1 MAYFG
6 FVSSVAGVPG
16 RAAGENPRGAGTGS
30 FIGLRFHG
38 SVALLGGRLMRLLKD
53 NVIRRH
59 LPLETMAPGSA
70 RVQEDDLRGLEL
82 PRLVREA
89 TSPSGRSE
97 RVFKFAALTLMAV
110 LTAGV
115 ISRTGFWTGRFSI
128 PTSDFGNATWL
139 ATFLYGGLMYAIL
152 FWRLA
157 LWLRYRP
164 MATVQDARLPSVT
177 VVMPVFN
184 EGALVAEAIRS
195 VAASRYPAGRLEIVV
210 VDDGSTDDSWL
221 HILRAAREVKQRVRV
236 TTLRHLTNLGKRA
249 ALHFGFENGSGDVFV
264 TVDSDSILH
273 PEALRSGVSALVRDP
288 RVGCV
293 AGCVEVLNPRE
304 SAITRFLKGSFS
316 LSFKFVR
323 AYQNEFRGVFCT
335 PGALSFYR
343 ADYVRSVADEWLD
356 QRFLGQPCTTGEDRA
371 MTNLFL
377 RDGWLTA
384 YQENAKVYS
393 KMPATFAGMC
403 RMFLRWARSNIRETV
418 FLFSFLF
425 RRFRGAYLNTF
436 RFNMVLATMSLIL
449 PPLLIAGNI
458 GALFASDGYV
468 FHQYLAVMTY
478 ALSVAVIYYV
488 NERDSDWVWLM
499 IYEFVWVASLWWI
512 IPYAFATLRNTG
524 WLTRKVEAE
533 PVGRVLRAQ
542 PVAC

>member
-6 FVSSVAGVPG
+6 FISAAVRVPG
-16 RAAGENPRGAGTGS
+16 MAAGENPSDTGNGS
-30 FIGLRFHG
+30 FSGLPFRG
-38 SVALLGGRLMRLLKD
+38 GVASLGRRLMRLLKD
-53 NVIRRH
+53 KVIQRQPS
-59 LPLETMAPGSA
+59 LGAVAVQSAPAEAG
-70 RVQEDDLRGLEL
+70 GLGTTEI

-89 TSPSGRSE
+89 ISPGGQSE
-97 RVFKFAALTLMAV
+97 RVVKIVVLTLLAV
-110 LTAGV
+110 TTVAV
-115 ISRTGFWTGRFSI
+115 ISRTGLWTGRFSF
-128 PTSDFGNATWL
+128 PTTDFGSATWL
-139 ATFLYGGLMYAIL
+139 ATFFYGALMYAVL
-152 FWRLA
+152 SWRLA

-164 MATVQDARLPSVT
+164 MATVEDARLPSVT

-184 EGALVAEAIRS
+184 EGALVAEAIRA

-210 VDDGSTDDSWL
+210 VDDGSTDDSWMY
-221 HILRAAREVKQRVRV
+221 ILRAAREAKQRIRV

-249 ALHFGFENGSGDVFV
+249 ALHFGFENGTGDVFV

-273 PEALRSGVSALVRDP
+273 PEALRSGVSALVHDP

-304 SAITRFLKGSFS
+304 SLITRFLKGSFS

-343 ADYVRSVADEWLD
+343 ADFVRSVADEWLN
-356 QRFLGQPCTTGEDRA
+356 QHFLGQPCTTGEDRA

-384 YQENAKVYS
+384 YQESAKVYC

-403 RMFLRWARSNIRETV
+403 QMFLRWARSNIRETV

-436 RFNMVLATMSLIL
+436 RFNMALATMSLVL

-458 GALFASDGYV
+458 GALFASDGFV
-468 FHQYLAVMTY
+468 FQQYLAVLTY
-478 ALSVAVIYYV
+478 ALSIAVIYYI
-488 NERDSDWVWLM
+488 NERDSDWVWL
-499 IYEFVWVASLWWI
+499 IVYQFVWVGALWWI
-512 IPYAFATLRNTG
+512 IPYAFATVRNTG
-524 WLTRKVEAE
+524 WLTRRIATE
-533 PVGRVLRAQ
+533 PGGRVIHAR
-542 PVAC
+542 PVAY